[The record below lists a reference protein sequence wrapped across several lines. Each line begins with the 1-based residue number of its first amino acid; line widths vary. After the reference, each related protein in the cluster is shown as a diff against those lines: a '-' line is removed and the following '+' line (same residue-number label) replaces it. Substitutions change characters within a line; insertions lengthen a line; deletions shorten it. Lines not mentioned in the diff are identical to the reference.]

1 MTSIRA
7 LALTGALAAPLAAQN
22 QRPMTFLDV
31 QETRTLG
38 GTAVSPDRTR
48 LLYTVS
54 VPDWKEARR
63 QSDIYLVSFGEGV
76 ASTRQLTYT
85 RDKSE
90 NTPRWTPEGTGFVFS
105 SNREGTGT
113 TPPDQLYL
121 MRTDGGEARRIT
133 DAKDGV
139 TTYAFTGDGKLLVY
153 AAGKA
158 EDRQLWALP
167 ASGLDSATPRPLTRH
182 STPIR
187 TWDLTRDGSR
197 IYFSA
202 PDTVDKDN
210 AARREKKFTVNVRN
224 EEQPVEHLWVLDLAT
239 LEEKRLTS
247 GTGYTVSNL
256 TLSRDGKWAAFRGT
270 PNDRYKRNVTESG
283 IYGDVY
289 LVETASGRI
298 ERLTTNAEIGESGV
312 SFSPDGA
319 TIAIAAANDWTYFRD
334 GKIWVRPTA
343 STGAAWKK
351 LGGSY
356 DGDLNVGWWS
366 DDGKTIY
373 AVDGIKGTT
382 QVVAAS
388 VDNGE
393 VRRLTDVPGTLFV
406 NRDETTGVLLLTYGD
421 PRTPNEFYTV
431 ASAADLPSRNAWRR
445 LTNANPQAAR
455 FALGPAEEV
464 SWKSKDGKIVGGV
477 LVKPVGYQQ
486 GRRYPLIVQI
496 HGGPAA
502 ADLLRWNPG
511 VNAMVYAGAGY
522 MVLLPNYRG
531 STNYGEQHRLDIVG
545 SGNYFQKGYEDIV
558 SGVDYLIAQ
567 GMVAPDSLGVMGW
580 SAGGHWS
587 NWIMTQTDRFKAIST
602 GAGAMNWISMY
613 AQSDVQ
619 RNRSEYFA
627 GGKKPWED
635 FESYWKVSPLRYINN
650 AKTPTLIHVV
660 DGDPRVPRPQSEE
673 LHMALKQR
681 GIPTE
686 FFVYPGNTHGIPDA
700 RNQYLKAVA
709 EFAWFEKWIRGKPW
723 FTWKE
728 LLKSVADSTAAA
740 GTRVAG
746 SSDR

>member
-1 MTSIRA
+1 MTSLRA
-7 LALTGALAAPLAAQN
+7 LALTGVLASPVAAQTT
-22 QRPMTFLDV
+22 RPMTFLDV
-31 QETRTLG
+31 QQLRNIG
-38 GTAVSPDRTR
+38 GAAVSPDRTR

-54 VPDWKEARR
+54 VPDWKEAKRET
-63 QSDIYLVSFGEGV
+63 DIYLVSLVQGV
-76 ASTRQLTYT
+76 PSTRQLTFT
-85 RDKSE
+85 RDKNES
-90 NTPRWTPEGTGFVFS
+90 NPRWTPDATGVVFS

-113 TPPDQLYL
+113 PPPDQLYL
-121 MRTDGGEARRIT
+121 MRVDGGEARKIT

-139 TTYAFTGDGKLLVY
+139 ANFEFTGDGKWLVY

-158 EDRQLWALP
+158 EDRQLWGIP
-167 ASGLDSATPRPLTRH
+167 VGGLDSASPTKLTKH
-182 STPIR
+182 ATPIR
-187 TWDLTRDGSR
+187 RWNLTRDGSH
-197 IYFSA
+197 IYFIA

-210 AARREKKFTVNVRN
+210 AARREKKFTVNIRN

-247 GTGYTVSNL
+247 GKEYTVSDV
-256 TLSRDGKWAAFRGT
+256 TLSRDGKWLGFQGT

-283 IYGDVY
+283 IYGDAY
-289 LVETASGRI
+289 LLETATGRI
-298 ERLTTNAEIGESGV
+298 ERLTTNAEIGESAL

-319 TIAIAAANDWTYFRD
+319 MIALSAANDWTYFRD
-334 GKIWVRPTA
+334 SKIWVRPTA
-343 STGAAWKK
+343 AAGAPWKK
-351 LGGSY
+351 LGGAY

-373 AVDGIKGTT
+373 TTDGIRGTD
-382 QVVAAS
+382 QVVAVS

-393 VRRLTDVPGTLFV
+393 VRRITDVKGTLFV
-406 NRDETTGVLLLTYGD
+406 TRDDATGVLLLVYGD
-421 PRTPNEFYTV
+421 PRSPNEYYTV
-431 ASAADLPSRNAWRR
+431 ASAGDLASQSAWRR
-445 LTNANPQAAR
+445 LTNANPQTAG
-455 FALGPAEEV
+455 FALGQAEEV
-464 SWKSKDGKIVGGV
+464 SWKSKDGKTVGGV
-477 LVKPVGYQQ
+477 LVKPVGFQP

-496 HGGPAA
+496 HGGPAG
-502 ADLLRWNPG
+502 ADVLRWNPG
-511 VNAMVYAGAGY
+511 YNAEVYAGAGY
-522 MVLLPNYRG
+522 VVLLPNYRG

-545 SGNYFQKGYEDIV
+545 SGNYFQKGYEDIIT
-558 SGVDYLIAQ
+558 GVDYLIAQ
-567 GMVAPDSLGVMGW
+567 GMVAPDSMGVMGW

-619 RNRSEYFA
+619 RNRAEYFA
-627 GGKKPWED
+627 RGKKPWED

-686 FFVYPGNTHGIPDA
+686 FFVYPGNTHGIPDP

-709 EFAWFEKWIRGKPW
+709 EFTWFEKWIRGKPW

-728 LLKSVADSTAAA
+728 LLKSVEDSAGAA
-740 GTRVAG
+740 GTKVAG
-746 SSDR
+746 STDQ